1 MLATVLAKVSRV
13 LLGLERASMAV
24 AGVCFVAIV
33 LITATDVAMRYALNA
48 PLIWAYTLISDYLM
62 VAIFF
67 LAIAATQRQG
77 QNIGVDMVVR
87 RLPER
92 LRAGLA
98 LLCLVL
104 MALFMALMGSA
115 GWDVFMDA
123 WRNGDELAG
132 TIPWPR
138 WPALLLVPVGAVLL
152 LLRILVDLVANLIA
166 VLTGDMSLAPHRRPR
181 VHTGFSHEE

>member
-1 MLATVLAKVSRV
+1 MLPSALAAISR
-13 LLGLERASMAV
+13 LLSALERASMAI
-24 AGVCFVAIV
+24 AGTCFVAIV
-33 LITATDVAMRYALNA
+33 LITAADVGLRYLLNA

-92 LRAGLA
+92 WRAGLA
-98 LLCLVL
+98 AGCLALVALLI
-104 MALFMALMGSA
+104 ALMGST
-115 GWDVFMDA
+115 GWDVFLDA

-138 WPALLLVPVGAVLL
+138 WPAVLLVPVGAVLL
-152 LLRILVDLVANLIA
+152 LLRVLVDLAANLFAA
-166 VLTGDMSLAPHRRPR
+166 VTGDMTIAPHRRAR
-181 VHTGFSHEE
+181 VHGGFGHQE